1 MLQGQRIAVVT
12 GGASGIG
19 LATVTRL
26 AEDGLHVLII
36 DRDGAKGEKEAGV
49 LRERGLGVASAE
61 ADVRDRKAI
70 AAALTSL
77 PQVDVLFNNAG
88 YFVPGHFMALSE
100 EDLRAEVDVVLYG
113 TFIVSQEA
121 VKLMTGGGRIIN
133 MSSRA
138 FLGARDQTP
147 HVVSKASI
155 VGLTRA
161 MAIDLMDRKIWVNA
175 VAPGTIGTERVLARM
190 RPEELKTKLAQQ
202 PTGAL
207 GRPEDIANAVAFLAS
222 PTTEFLTGQV
232 LLVDGGK
239 SLGFGLGM

>member
-1 MLQGQRIAVVT
+1 MFQGQRIAVVT

-19 LATVTRL
+19 LATVARL
-26 AEDGLHVLII
+26 AQDGLHVLII
-36 DRDGAKGEKEAGV
+36 DRDGPNAQKQAET
-49 LRERGLGVASAE
+49 LRQRGLSVAAAE

-70 AAALTSL
+70 ASALSSL
-77 PQVDVLFNNAG
+77 PRVDVLFNNAG

-100 EDLRAEVDVVLYG
+100 DDLRAEIDVVLFG
-113 TFIVSQEA
+113 AFIVSQEA
-121 VKLMTGGGRIIN
+121 VKLMPNGGRIIN

-138 FLGARDQTP
+138 FLGAREQMP

-190 RPEELKTKLAQQ
+190 SPDELATKLAQQ
-202 PTGAL
+202 PTGTL
-207 GRPEDIANAVAFLAS
+207 GRPEDIANAVSFLAS
-222 PTTEFLTGQV
+222 SNTEFLTGQV

>member
-1 MLQGQRIAVVT
+1 MAEIRVAVVT
-12 GGASGIG
+12 GGANGIG

-26 AEDGLHVLII
+26 ATDGFQVLAI
-36 DRDGAKGEKEAGV
+36 DADGAKAEQEAAR
-49 LRERGLGVASAE
+49 LRAEGLKVIAAQ

-70 AAALTSL
+70 AAALSKV
-77 PQVDVLFNNAG
+77 PRVDVLFNNAG
-88 YFVPGHFMALSE
+88 RYVPGHFMSLTDD
-100 EDLRAEVDVVLYG
+100 DLRAELDVVIYG

-121 VKLMTGGGRIIN
+121 VKLMKDGGRIIN

-138 FLGARDQTP
+138 FLGARDQAP
-147 HVVSKASI
+147 HVVSKAAI
-155 VGLTRA
+155 VGMTRA

-175 VAPGTIGTERVLARM
+175 VAPGTIGTERLMAITS
-190 RPEELKTKLAQQ
+190 PEDMKVKLAQQ
-202 PTGAL
+202 PTGTL

-222 PTTEFLTGQV
+222 ADTSFLTGQV